1 MKEERYYL
9 VMDKLE
15 QGIILRALND
25 KRTELIEQKK
35 STDGIDEMI
44 LKGDDKMRRLMLT
57 RKSRNSA

>member
-25 KRTELIEQKK
+25 KRTELVEQKK

-44 LKGDDKMRRLMLT
+44 LKVGNAPIKKCKVIGHAR
-57 RKSRNSA
+57 

>member
-25 KRTELIEQKK
+25 KRTELIEQQK

-44 LKGDDKMRRLMLT
+44 LKVGNAPIKKCKVIDYAR
-57 RKSRNSA
+57 

>member
-25 KRTELIEQKK
+25 KRTALMEQHK

-44 LKGDDKMRRLMLT
+44 LKVGNAPIKKCKVIEHYAR
-57 RKSRNSA
+57 

>member
-44 LKGDDKMRRLMLT
+44 LKVGNASLKKCKVIEHAR
-57 RKSRNSA
+57 

>member
-44 LKGDDKMRRLMLT
+44 LKVDNAPLKKCKVIEHAR
-57 RKSRNSA
+57 

>member
-44 LKGDDKMRRLMLT
+44 LKVGNAPIKKCKVIDYAR
-57 RKSRNSA
+57 